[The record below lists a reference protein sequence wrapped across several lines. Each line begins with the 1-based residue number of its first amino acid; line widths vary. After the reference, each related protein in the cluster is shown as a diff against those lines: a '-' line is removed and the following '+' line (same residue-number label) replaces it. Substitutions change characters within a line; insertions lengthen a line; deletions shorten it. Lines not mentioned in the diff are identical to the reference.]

1 MNPILQVPC
10 GLAQPEITGGWR
22 LLVAG
27 CKSRAMLLL
36 CTEGS
41 AAEQRGW
48 VGSENVRSSSVL
60 LAIPCFPA
68 DRGMPALQSLVFP
81 WLWHRVSARSSAPT
95 WLHVAF
101 FFQQLQIA

>member
-22 LLVAG
+22 LFLAVNLVQCCCSALKGALQSSVAG
-27 CKSRAMLLL
+27 
-36 CTEGS
+36 
-41 AAEQRGW
+41 
-48 VGSENVRSSSVL
+48 VGSENVGSSLVL

-81 WLWHRVSARSSAPT
+81 
-95 WLHVAF
+95 
-101 FFQQLQIA
+101 